1 MPTLHQISIPPLIA
15 GLQHLEGFIAIAEAH
30 LAKEGL
36 AEADLVQARLYDDM
50 APFSGQVQRAS
61 DTARFLVTRLGAG
74 APLAMPDTE
83 QSFAE
88 LRARIEA
95 TIAYLEQA
103 DAAAID
109 ASEDKAVTLK
119 AGASERDFT
128 GASYVLTF
136 ALPNFYFHLTTA
148 YDVLRH
154 RGVPLGKLDFLG
166 WR

>member
-1 MPTLHQISIPPLIA
+1 MPTLHQISIPPLVA
-15 GLQHLEGFIAIAEAH
+15 GLRHLAGFIAIAEAH

-36 AEADLVQARLYDDM
+36 AEADLVQARLHDDM
-50 APFSGQVQRAS
+50 MPFSGQVQRAS

-83 QSFAE
+83 QSFDD
-88 LRARIEA
+88 LRSRIEA

-109 ASEDKAVTLK
+109 ASEDKVVTLK
-119 AGASERDFT
+119 AGGHERDFT
-128 GASYVLTF
+128 GTSYVLDF
-136 ALPNFYFHLTTA
+136 AMPNFYFHVTTA

-154 RGVPLGKLDFLG
+154 QGVPLGKLDFLG
-166 WR
+166 FR